1 MATISATLSVS
12 FLPSQTRLAVATA
25 AYYSSSCP
33 RIKRAARFR
42 CCAEPSSPEQEPPA
56 SSDPT
61 PRKAATA
68 SRSSLLGI
76 STSTWSAGV
85 AGLGFLETGYL
96 TYLKLTG
103 SEAFC
108 PISGGGCGD
117 VLESDYSTVFGNPLL
132 FGLLNIHQHLCSL
145 DDNCTFL
152 ASLQLTG
159 IPLPLIGLVAYGL
172 VTALSLQE
180 NGKSLLPGIDDL
192 DIRLTLLLIATS
204 MATASAYFLYV
215 LSTKFV
221 GVSCSYCLLSA
232 FLSFTLLFI
241 RVKDIGFERIQKF
254 VGLQFAIAAIIAL
267 ALTNSYSSATTQL
280 KGEASLFSPL
290 IFFSVELVYVENFY
304 DNHSLCLA
312 SLLYADDFVLEPYE
326 TEITTES
333 SPFAISLAKHLH
345 SIGAKMYGAFWCSHC
360 NEQKQMFGREATEI
374 LDYVECFPNGAGK
387 GKKMAS
393 ECAAAGLEGFP
404 TWFINGKVFL

>member
-12 FLPSQTRLAVATA
+12 FLPSPTRFAVGTA
-25 AYYSSSCP
+25 AYSSSSCP

-56 SSDPT
+56 SPDST
-61 PRKAATA
+61 PREPAAA
-68 SRSSLLGI
+68 SPSSLLGI

-117 VLESDYSTVFGNPLL
+117 VLESDYSTVFGV
-132 FGLLNIHQHLCSL
+132 
-145 DDNCTFL
+145 
-152 ASLQLTG
+152 
-159 IPLPLIGLVAYGL
+159 PLPLIGLVAYGL
-172 VTALSLQE
+172 VTALSLKE

-254 VGLQFAIAAIIAL
+254 AGLQLAAAAIIAL

-280 KGEASLFSPL
+280 KG
-290 IFFSVELVYVENFY
+290 
-304 DNHSLCLA
+304 
-312 SLLYADDFVLEPYE
+312 ADDFVLEPYE

-404 TWFINGKVFL
+404 TWFINGKVLSGDQELEVLAEASGFVDDGVKQ

>member
-1 MATISATLSVS
+1 MATISAALAIS
-12 FLPSQTRLAVATA
+12 FFPSPTRFAVATTFSA
-25 AYYSSSCP
+25 SS

-42 CCAEPSSPEQEPPA
+42 CCAESSSQEQETSAAP
-56 SSDPT
+56 PT
-61 PRKAATA
+61 PPPEKPAR
-68 SRSSLLGI
+68 SPPSSLLGI

-108 PISGGGCGD
+108 PITGAGCGD
-117 VLESDYSTVFGNPLL
+117 VLDSDYSVVF
-132 FGLLNIHQHLCSL
+132 
-145 DDNCTFL
+145 
-152 ASLQLTG
+152 G
-159 IPLPLIGLVAYGL
+159 IPLPLFGLVTYGL

-180 NGKSLLPGIDDL
+180 NGKDLLPGSDDL
-192 DIRLTLLLIATS
+192 DIRLILLLTATS
-204 MATASAYFLYV
+204 MATASAYFLYI

-241 RVKDIGFERIQKF
+241 RVKDFGFERIQKF
-254 VGLQFAIAAIIAL
+254 AGIQLAVAVIIAL

-280 KGEASLFSPL
+280 KGT
-290 IFFSVELVYVENFY
+290 
-304 DNHSLCLA
+304 
-312 SLLYADDFVLEPYE
+312 DDFVLEPYE

-333 SPFAISLAKHLH
+333 SPFAIALARHLH

-360 NEQKQMFGREATEI
+360 NEQKQLFGREATKI

-387 GKKMAS
+387 GKKMTA
-393 ECAAAGLEGFP
+393 ECAASGLEGFP
-404 TWFINGKVFL
+404 TWFINGKVLSGDQELEVLAEASGFVAEGTEQSTEILPN

>member
-12 FLPSQTRLAVATA
+12 FLPSPTRFAVGTA
-25 AYYSSSCP
+25 AYSSSSCP
-33 RIKRAARFR
+33 RIKVKIHHPSLLSSSGHHLALARHLYLRALVFLQRAARFR

-56 SSDPT
+56 SPDST
-61 PRKAATA
+61 PREPAAA
-68 SRSSLLGI
+68 SPSSLLGI

-132 FGLLNIHQHLCSL
+132 FVLLKMHQRFCSL

-159 IPLPLIGLVAYGL
+159 VPLPLIGLVAYGL
-172 VTALSLQE
+172 VTALSLKE

-254 VGLQFAIAAIIAL
+254 AGLQLAAAAIIAL

-280 KGEASLFSPL
+280 KG
-290 IFFSVELVYVENFY
+290 
-304 DNHSLCLA
+304 
-312 SLLYADDFVLEPYE
+312 ADDFVLEPYE